1 MNEYDIIN
9 FENRLMANV
18 FAKRP
23 LVITRGKGALVW
35 DIKGK
40 EYIDCMGSYGVA
52 LLGHSHP
59 KVVEAV
65 CKQAETLI
73 SCHASLYNTKRTEFL
88 QKLMSITPKG
98 LNKAFLSNSGAE
110 AVECAIKLARKF
122 TGKPEIIA
130 VMGGFHGKTMGALS
144 ATWDKKYRQPFQ
156 PLVPEFKHVPP
167 DNLEKLTEAVTDKT
181 AAVLLEPIRG
191 EGGVRVPPDEF
202 LPGVRELCDEK
213 NVLLILDEVQ
223 TSFGRTGKMFGCEHW
238 GVTPDVMCLA
248 KPFAGGLP
256 IGITVAKEPIM
267 SSLKIG
273 EHSSTFSGSPLVCA
287 AACAAIDVLL
297 KEKLA
302 DRAAALGGYFKAKLE
317 DLQAKYKIV
326 KEVRG
331 LGLMLGVELRYDVL
345 NIILKATDRG
355 VLILDAGRNVLRFL
369 PPLVIEK
376 EQIDK
381 TISVLDTV
389 IKEEE
394 NARTSGAIAD

>member
-1 MNEYDIIN
+1 VNEYDIIN

-88 QKLMSITPKG
+88 QQLMSITPKG

-191 EGGVRVPPDEF
+191 EGGVRVPPEEF

-267 SSLKIG
+267 SSLKVG

-302 DRAAALGGYFKAKLE
+302 DRAATLGGYFKAKLE
-317 DLQAKYKIV
+317 ELQAKYKIV

-345 NIILKATDRG
+345 NIILKAMDRG
-355 VLILDAGRNVLRFL
+355 VIILDAGRNVLRFL

-381 TISVLDTV
+381 TISVLDTI

-394 NARTSGAIAD
+394 NARTSGTIAD